1 MRNIATYILV
11 IIAILCS
18 GCTKDEFNRTPE
30 KVDFAV
36 RYTSFNVL
44 DVASTGTKAQP
55 NPAELTDDEKR
66 IVSAYFLVFN
76 GTADDADDAE
86 LIEFR
91 TITPSNNTIP
101 SQSVYNL
108 NGENGQFTVCYL
120 ANVTEE
126 FAKSIQTISNLK
138 SKPYS
143 VTYADFDATNH
154 IWGIPQLNGTKCFP
168 MFGMATYEGGEASV
182 VVPLERL
189 FAKVYINLAME
200 LPEGED
206 WADRI
211 ASGLTPP
218 YFKLDEY
225 GIYDLPNQVVLKGMV
240 GSSGNVLDSYVKD
253 NSNKAWYEYT
263 SARQNN
269 EIELGT
275 SVLITN
281 PGYIDELDGLLG
293 TSLSGNITNFEFT
306 LYVPEY
312 AVESGN
318 PDATN
323 ALEKPNLKV
332 VGTYPVHMKFKGVIH
347 QLDYEDAEFNYTIYL
362 GHNATNSF
370 SFCRNTQY
378 NNILTIKGVNNA
390 ILGSDKRVE
399 YKGYNL
405 ADPTNSGEYDPANC
419 YIISKPGRYILPTF
433 RGNTSEILKGKV
445 DANSIIH
452 INGATTNTITNISVS
467 TDATGKDCIIFDV
480 NMSVDNNQIKPSD
493 VKGANK
499 LLALKDES
507 GNNIWS
513 WHLWFCEDG
522 KRPDIYSLL
531 EKYPTSDGRFNGCYV
546 MNRPLGAI
554 DSDGIDLTFI
564 QMGQY
569 LLWKDGLFYQWGRK
583 DPIAVVNDE
592 NKQTG
597 ASWEN
602 SILNP
607 QIFYLDWKGNDEGC
621 GWAQSKSKNDPC
633 PPGYKVPSS
642 SVWRGTNPDEDKSIL
657 TYKLTNAERYTY
669 NTSQSN
675 TDDAPSMLIFY
686 SYPGYYDDAG
696 EPVSSKKV
704 EKSISTEKDKVISNY
719 GIPEKREVPSLPLGN
734 LVTPKQ
740 FRNITFKFNHVV
752 STGACWA
759 NDKLSLLY
767 GYSEFNTG
775 NEGILGSLLA
785 SYEISSCEYQT
796 GTVNYYTERRQTGT
810 FLGRPIYTTYYI
822 YDGTVNWNNNWKQ
835 LNSTDISSTNFL
847 TERTQLKTDLD
858 NYLKQLTLSEGAYLY
873 NNDVNFSTT
882 HGLNVRC
889 VLDK

>member
-1 MRNIATYILV
+1 MRNIATYILL
-11 IIAILCS
+11 IAAILCS
-18 GCTKDEFNRTPE
+18 ACTKDEFNRTPE

-55 NPAELTDDEKR
+55 KPAELTDDEKR

-76 GTADDADDAE
+76 GTADDAE

-168 MFGMATYEGGEASV
+168 MFGMATYKGGEAPV
-182 VVPLERL
+182 EVPLERL

-347 QLDYEDAEFNYTIYL
+347 QMDYEDAEFNYTIYL

-399 YKGYNL
+399 YSGHNL
-405 ADPTNSGEYDPANC
+405 ADPTNSGTYNPANC
-419 YIISKPGRYILPTF
+419 YIISKPGRYMIPTF
-433 RGNTSEILKGKV
+433 RGNSSEVLEGTA
-445 DANSIIH
+445 DANSVVD
-452 INGATTNTITNISVS
+452 INGSTSNTITNIKMAE
-467 TDATGKDCIIFDV
+467 DANGTKCIVFDV
-480 NMSVDNNQIKPSD
+480 NMSISGNTITTTKVA
-493 VKGANK
+493 GGNK
-499 LLALKDES
+499 LLKLKDAS
-507 GNNIWS
+507 GTIWS
-513 WHLWFCEDG
+513 WHLWFCEDDT
-522 KRPDIYSLL
+522 RPDKSDQLDR
-531 EKYPTSDGRFNGCYV
+531 YPTTNGVWNGAEV
-546 MNRPLGAI
+546 MNRPIGSITGL
-554 DSDGIDLTFI
+554 SF
-564 QMGQY
+564 MSFSFV
-569 LLWKDGLFYQWGRK
+569 WEDGLYYQSGRK
-583 DPIAVVNDE
+583 DPLLSQEASIGANYQAAISNPTVLFSDWESTYGVWE
-592 NKQTG
+592 SNK
-597 ASWEN
+597 N
-602 SILNP
+602 V
-607 QIFYLDWKGNDEGC
+607 
-621 GWAQSKSKNDPC
+621 NDPC
-633 PPGYKVPSS
+633 PPGYKVPKST
-642 SVWRGTNPDEDKSIL
+642 VFREKNPDMDKSISS
-657 TYKLTNAERYTY
+657 YYAY
-669 NTSQSN
+669 NTTMSSGDNKPTQY
-675 TDDAPSMLIFY
+675 IGF
-686 SYPGYYDDAG
+686 SYPGILIDNG
-696 EPVSSKKV
+696 SPKKV
-704 EKSISTEKDKVISNY
+704 GEVEVDYSEDNFEFKAEGLSGRDIYREVQLKMNLDIHIGCLWSVGNNLLEYGYNSVDLSQISNKLVFVKAHKYYQKRSISWGGISYGKEEDKGY
-719 GIPEKREVPSLPLGN
+719 
-734 LVTPKQ
+734 VT
-740 FRNITFKFNHVV
+740 
-752 STGACWA
+752 S
-759 NDKLSLLY
+759 
-767 GYSEFNTG
+767 
-775 NEGILGSLLA
+775 
-785 SYEISSCEYQT
+785 
-796 GTVNYYTERRQTGT
+796 
-810 FLGRPIYTTYYI
+810 
-822 YDGTVNWNNNWKQ
+822 
-835 LNSTDISSTNFL
+835 ISSTDFI
-847 TERTQLKTDLD
+847 QLIAQLALD
-858 NYLKQLTLSEGAYLY
+858 GTLSVPKYTKRGLLDSEKAYA
-873 NNDVNFSTT
+873 FQ
-882 HGLNVRC
+882 VRC
-889 VLDK
+889 VRIGTEPEINN